1 MSKHTKGPWANFNGS
16 DVSTNRE
23 DGKVS
28 QYIADCAMEELG
40 LEEIL
45 ANARLIAAAPELL
58 EALVNMVEWH
68 GKREWPTAEFKVESL
83 LPIDL
88 QNDEVRL
95 AMRAI
100 TKATGEA

>member
-1 MSKHTKGPWANFNGS
+1 MSKHTGS
-16 DVSTNRE
+16 SWRLIDVLSCVTVFAGNPEKVIARFDSPSQE
-23 DGKVS
+23 DR
-28 QYIADCAMEELG
+28 
-40 LEEIL
+40 
-45 ANARLIAAAPELL
+45 ANARLIAAAPDML
-58 EALVNMVEWH
+58 EALLNMVEWH

-100 TKATGEA
+100 AKATGEA